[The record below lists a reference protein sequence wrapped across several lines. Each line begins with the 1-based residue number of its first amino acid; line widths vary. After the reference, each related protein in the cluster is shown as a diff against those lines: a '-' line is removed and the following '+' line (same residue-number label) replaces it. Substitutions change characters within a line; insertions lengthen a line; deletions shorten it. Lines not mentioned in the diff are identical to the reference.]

1 MVAKGLPGAL
11 GNGGSKEEEG
21 KSMRGRKRW
30 EIRLKKQFFSAALDL
45 PLWFQGVMVSA
56 GYHDSAKP
64 PANLIPFLIS
74 PPTRGFFF
82 FCSTLLIHL

>member
-1 MVAKGLPGAL
+1 LATGDQKKKKVSQCVGEKD
-11 GNGGSKEEEG
+11 G
-21 KSMRGRKRW
+21 KFRFF
-30 EIRLKKQFFSAALDL
+30 RLKKQFFSAALDL